1 MNTPFVR
8 LLLVATLLTA
18 IVGCGNVPKPAS
30 ENKSKSK
37 TKDKE
42 KPAAPKEEPIDP
54 NAFASYEEALAAIVA
69 ATAEQKPADMNKA
82 ERWLGLQGEKI
93 AAKLSATVKDNGA
106 PLAARISA
114 CRVLARIGPVA
125 TATLME
131 VSKKETKP
139 DQLRQN
145 GVQWMGVIKPTS
157 KEIVDQLIAL
167 SNESTGTKELNQKIR
182 VAALQALLKI
192 GPDVKKLR
200 PDYVET
206 LQNTLNSQT
215 EDDSIRG
222 QAKLTLKSIEPRRGF
237 SGMGSIEKK

>member
-1 MNTPFVR
+1 MKSPLLR
-8 LLLVATLLTA
+8 LLLIACVVVTL
-18 IVGCGNVPKPAS
+18 IGCGNVPQPAS
-30 ENKSKSK
+30 ENKAPKAK
-37 TKDKE
+37 AKE

-54 NAFASYEEALAAIVA
+54 NAFASYDEAMAAIVK

-82 ERWLGLQGEKI
+82 ERWLGSKGTAI
-93 AAKLSATVKDNGA
+93 ASQLSATAKDSSG
-106 PLAARISA
+106 PLPARIAA
-114 CRVLARIGPVA
+114 CRILARIGPVA
-125 TATLME
+125 TPTLME
-131 VSKKETKP
+131 ISKKDTKP

-157 KEIVDQLIAL
+157 KEIVDHLITL
-167 SNESTGTKELNQKIR
+167 SNETTGSKEMNQKIR
-182 VAALQALLKI
+182 MAALQALLKI
-192 GPDVKKLR
+192 GPEVKKLR

-206 LQNTLNSQT
+206 LQNTLNSLT